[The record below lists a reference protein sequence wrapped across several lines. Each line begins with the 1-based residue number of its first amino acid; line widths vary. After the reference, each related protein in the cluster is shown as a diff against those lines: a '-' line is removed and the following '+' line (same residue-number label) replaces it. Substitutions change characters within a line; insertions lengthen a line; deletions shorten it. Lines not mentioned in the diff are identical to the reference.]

1 MSEATWRVRP
11 PVFGNHGREELVKT
25 ILKVA
30 LGIVLGLTVL
40 VVGCV
45 AVIGAGVDE
54 AEKERQEEGIS
65 LGEFRDTQQ
74 GASER
79 QVRDRLGK
87 PESAQQFEN
96 QIPELQDQPSRSSC
110 IYYPE
115 RGKPLFEGRSFQFCF
130 DEGRL
135 TSKNAY

>member
-1 MSEATWRVRP
+1 
-11 PVFGNHGREELVKT
+11 VKT